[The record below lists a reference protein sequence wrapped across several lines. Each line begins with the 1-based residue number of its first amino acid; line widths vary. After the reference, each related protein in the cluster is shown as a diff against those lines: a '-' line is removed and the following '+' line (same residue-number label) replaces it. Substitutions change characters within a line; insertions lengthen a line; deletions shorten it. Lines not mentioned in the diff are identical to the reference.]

1 MNFLLVFTVCSMV
14 TTNCLDTLS
23 TGKKFDTFKE
33 CSMAGYD
40 LIKDQALIFPPLQ
53 FEIDKPAFLF
63 DCIEIPNQSI

>member
-1 MNFLLVFTVCSMV
+1 MV
-14 TTNCLDTLS
+14 TTNCLDTIS
-23 TGKKFDTFKE
+23 TGKKFDTFRE

-53 FEIDKPAFLF
+53 FEIDKPVFLF

>member
-1 MNFLLVFTVCSMV
+1 MV
-14 TTNCLDTLS
+14 TTNCLDTIS
-23 TGKKFDTFKE
+23 TGKKFDTFRE

-53 FEIDKPAFLF
+53 YEIDKPAFLF

>member
-23 TGKKFDTFKE
+23 TGKKFDTFRE

-40 LIKDQALIFPPLQ
+40 LIKDQALIFPTLQ